1 MQAYAIYRLP
11 HEDHATIIRQK
22 DGTPVELRSLSD
34 LNGRSGFVVAP
45 FEVKSDQPVVL
56 IEGEKTICHL
66 EPSAA
71 TCHLDQAKRVER
83 SLDYARD
90 DNRENGGRD
99 DMNERGDVDKR
110 GNAPDDRQE
119 NDGRD
124 DKREDGRDDK
134 VSKYYKV
141 DFANYHSQLENGH
154 FRKIVLARC
163 ADEDMPAGVEKMDL
177 FYRAC
182 EMYPRLFIAL
192 VETPQSGCWLTAT
205 PEILLDGKAQD
216 WRTIALA
223 GTMKLE
229 GDQLNGEG
237 ETLTWSTKNIQEQ
250 RIVATYITECLE
262 QFTGDFREE
271 GPRTVRAANL
281 VHLRSDFTFKLADN
295 EHIGDVLQALH
306 PTPAVCGL
314 PKREA
319 FNFIVKNEHTP
330 RRYYSGFMGP
340 LQMDDTHLYVSL
352 RCMNIEGDKC
362 HLYAGGGLLKDSTEE
377 QEWQETEAKMETMK
391 RLIYV

>member
-22 DGTPVELRSLSD
+22 AGDPVELNSLTE
-34 LNGRSGFVVAP
+34 LNGKKGFVVAP
-45 FEVKSDQPVVL
+45 FEVKGDQPVVL
-56 IEGEKTICHL
+56 IQGEP
-66 EPSAA
+66 E
-71 TCHLDQAKRVER
+71 RV
-83 SLDYARD
+83 SLD
-90 DNRENGGRD
+90 NKNGFL
-99 DMNERGDVDKR
+99 DKKDIR
-110 GNAPDDRQE
+110 NISLSDIKKGAD
-119 NDGRD
+119 
-124 DKREDGRDDK
+124 
-134 VSKYYKV
+134 YYKI
-141 DFANYHSQLENGH
+141 DFANYHSQLENGN

-163 ADEDMPAGVEKMDL
+163 ADEEMPMGVEKMDL
-177 FYRAC
+177 FYKAC

-192 VETPQSGCWLTAT
+192 VETPQTGCWLTAT

-295 EHIGDVLQALH
+295 DHIGDVLQALH

-340 LQMDDTHLYVSL
+340 LNMDDTHLYVSL